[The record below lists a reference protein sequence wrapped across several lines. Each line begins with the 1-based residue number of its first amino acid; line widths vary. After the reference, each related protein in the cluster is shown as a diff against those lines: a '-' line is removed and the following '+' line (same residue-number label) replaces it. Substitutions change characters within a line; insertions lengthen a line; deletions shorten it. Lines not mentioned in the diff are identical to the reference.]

1 MDPILIKITFEDLP
15 VSLQTSI
22 IIFFNI
28 ICTLLISV
36 IIILYLFICNYIYKT
51 YYKSTNNITLN

>member
-28 ICTLLISV
+28 MCTLLISV
-36 IIILYLFICNYIYKT
+36 IIILYLFICNYIYKN
-51 YYKSTNNITLN
+51 YYKNTNNITLH